1 MTSLQP
7 VQAPRSARRLAL
19 SLPHGRRRR
28 PGRPALAAFAAGLIL
43 AVAACSSVSSYAAT
57 VDGTRIGTGTLEGEL
72 RDLGS
77 NDKYLK
83 LVESQIQA
91 PVRTN
96 GVFDASFTS
105 TVLSREIIYDL
116 VAKDLERR
124 KIKVSPADL
133 AEARTAASDRIGGDD
148 VFNAF
153 PKAYQDTLVRRSA
166 EVSLLS
172 FALMNQGAPDVAAKA
187 FYDANQDAFAQVCV
201 SHILLATEDDA
212 NKVKARLDGGED
224 FATVAREASTDTTS
238 KPKGGELG
246 CFNKQN
252 QLVPEFAAAMFSQPV
267 GAVGSPV
274 KTQFGYHVILVKS
287 RDVPP
292 YDKVSTQA
300 RDQAATAAQDKLA
313 SWAEEAITKANVTV
327 NPKYG
332 RFEKKGA
339 QSRVVPPEAP
349 TTKGGGPG
357 GRDQAPT
364 SVKPG

>member
-1 MTSLQP
+1 MTPLQP
-7 VQAPRSARRLAL
+7 PQAPRSTRRPDPAL
-19 SLPHGRRRR
+19 PLGRRR
-28 PGRPALAAFAAGLIL
+28 PGRSALAALAAGLTL

-83 LVESQIQA
+83 LVESQIQS

-116 VAKDLERR
+116 VAKDLAKR
-124 KIKVSPADL
+124 KIVVSPADL
-133 AEARTAASDRIGGDD
+133 AAARTAASDRIGGDD

-187 FYDANQDAFAQVCV
+187 YYDANQDAFAQVCV
-201 SHILLATEDDA
+201 SHILVATEDDA
-212 NKVKARLDGGED
+212 NKAKARLDGGED
-224 FATVAREASTDTTS
+224 FATVAKDVSTDTGS
-238 KPKGGELG
+238 KAKGGELG
-246 CFNKQN
+246 CFGKQN
-252 QLVPEFAAAMFSQPV
+252 QLVPEFSAAMFSQPV
-267 GAVGSPV
+267 GTPGPPV

-292 YDKVSTQA
+292 YDKVKTEA

-313 SWAEEAITKANVTV
+313 AWAEEAITKANVTV

-332 RFEKKGA
+332 KFEKNGA

-349 TTKGGGPG
+349 TTKAGAGGGN
-357 GRDQAPT
+357 QAPPT
-364 SVKPG
+364 SQPG